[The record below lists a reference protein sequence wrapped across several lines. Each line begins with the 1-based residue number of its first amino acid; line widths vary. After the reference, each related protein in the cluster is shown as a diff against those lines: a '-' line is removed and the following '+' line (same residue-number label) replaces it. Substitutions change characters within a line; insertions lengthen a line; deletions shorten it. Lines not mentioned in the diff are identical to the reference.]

1 MKVVKISYPGLVFLI
16 IICLYSDAFA
26 QKASEVNMQTVIVI
40 ETKQARFDAFL
51 NSVSRQSGVV
61 FSFSSTK
68 IAADKILTL
77 IPGKQTL
84 GTFLNQLK
92 AKTGLNYKIVGTH
105 IIFLD
110 KQTAAVTNQPAK
122 VISNPATKPAAAKS
136 LSGADQTPRLASS
149 FTKVQPLAAEDRK
162 QPAEVV
168 TTRSASHEIIDS
180 IQLRK
185 KNDTLAAQEKQISDS
200 MLINDS
206 DSTRGSNIDSGY
218 LVSADTTGIYRSAP
232 NAGGGSPGNVFR
244 DSEAKIERTES
255 KVIWFI
261 GAEISR
267 ITGFENQNETFQ
279 ATGVGGVARMEN
291 LVGRKFALTAELSF
305 RNFTGKY
312 TYTHFSGS
320 PGDTTAGSPK
330 DTTIENFA
338 IAPLLF
344 GLKYYYTKKFYLSAE
359 IGLALK
365 ASSATRTKLALS
377 PSLGVL
383 LPTGK
388 YNNID
393 LSVRF
398 THIVTGYG
406 TPESNGLENGGY
418 GFVSIR
424 AAYGIGGKR
433 FRKGS

>member
-1 MKVVKISYPGLVFLI
+1 MKVVKIIYSALLFLI
-16 IICLYSDAFA
+16 ITCLYSEALA
-26 QKASEVNMQTVIVI
+26 QKASEVNMNTVIVI

-61 FSFSSTK
+61 FSFSTTK

-77 IPGKQTL
+77 VPGKQTL

-92 AKTGLNYKIVGTH
+92 AKTGLSYKIVGTH

-110 KQTAAVTNQPAK
+110 NQTAAVTNQPAAA
-122 VISNPATKPAAAKS
+122 ISKSATKPAAAKS
-136 LSGADQTPRLASS
+136 LSGVDQTQRLNSS
-149 FTKVQPLAAEDRK
+149 FTTVQPLASEERK
-162 QPAEVV
+162 QSAEVV
-168 TTRSASHEIIDS
+168 TTGSVSDEMIDS

-200 MLINDS
+200 MLINHTDS
-206 DSTRGSNIDSGY
+206 IRGRNIDSGY
-218 LVSADTTGIYRSAP
+218 FVNGDTTTLHRSAT
-232 NAGGGSPGNVFR
+232 NARDASPGNVFR
-244 DSEAKIERTES
+244 DSEGKTERTES

-279 ATGVGGVARMEN
+279 ATGVGGVVKMEN
-291 LVGRKFALTAELSF
+291 IVSKKFALTAELSF

-312 TYTHFSGS
+312 TYTRFSSS
-320 PGDTTAGSPK
+320 PGDTTSGSPK
-330 DTTIENFA
+330 DTTIDNFA
-338 IAPLLF
+338 MVPLLF
-344 GLKYYYTKKFYLSAE
+344 GLKYYYAKKFYLSAE
-359 IGLALK
+359 IGLAFK

-393 LSVRF
+393 LSLRF

-418 GFVSIR
+418 GFLSIR

-433 FRKGS
+433 LSKRS

>member
-1 MKVVKISYPGLVFLI
+1 MKVVRISYPAVVFLI
-16 IICLYSDAFA
+16 IICSCLETFA
-26 QKASEVNMQTVIVI
+26 QNAAEVNMKAVIVI

-61 FSFSSTK
+61 FSFSTTK

-77 IPGKQTL
+77 IPGRQTL
-84 GTFLNQLK
+84 EDFLSQLK

-110 KQTAAVTNQPAK
+110 KQPAPAK
-122 VISNPATKPAAAKS
+122 NQSAKTISKSATKPAAAKP
-136 LSGADQTPRLASS
+136 LSGADQLQRLSS
-149 FTKVQPLAAEDRK
+149 SSMKVQALALEERK
-162 QPAEVV
+162 QSLGPATAGSVSDER
-168 TTRSASHEIIDS
+168 TDS
-180 IQLRK
+180 IQSLK
-185 KNDTLAAQEKQISDS
+185 KEDTLPSGEELMINSIHMNHSDS
-200 MLINDS
+200 ISGKKTNNGDSVNMDTAKIN
-206 DSTRGSNIDSGY
+206 
-218 LVSADTTGIYRSAP
+218 RSAI
-232 NAGGGSPGNVFR
+232 NAGNTSPGNDFR
-244 DSEAKIERTES
+244 NSQGKTERKES

-279 ATGVGGVARMEN
+279 ATGVGGVVKMEN
-291 LVGRKFALTAELSF
+291 IVGKKFALTADLSF

-312 TYTHFSGS
+312 TYTRFSSS

-330 DTTIENFA
+330 DTTIDNFA
-338 IAPLLF
+338 LAPLLF
-344 GLKYYYTKKFYLSAE
+344 GLKYYYAKKFYVSAE
-359 IGLALK
+359 IGLAFK

-383 LPTGK
+383 LPTGS
-388 YNNID
+388 YNHID
-393 LSVRF
+393 VSVRF

-406 TPESNGLENGGY
+406 IPESNGLENGGY
-418 GFVSIR
+418 GFIAIR